1 MFMKWF
7 RKMYVLGMNAKLF
20 MALYFIVMVFAQ
32 AVAVL
37 LSGGDSIRLL
47 TMLEM
52 LMTCAVVAVL
62 QWLLL
67 SDSADYSGGVLFGRS
82 VLWLLLSMAVITGA
96 ALLFQWFAGYPWWA
110 TVAFVVFMLLMLVMT
125 LEGLKFEREAETV
138 RLNSDLERYKA
149 KK

>member
-1 MFMKWF
+1 MKWF
-7 RKMYVLGMNAKLF
+7 RKMYVLAMNAKLF

-37 LSGGDSIRLL
+37 LGGGDSIRVL

-52 LMTCAVVAVL
+52 LLTCALVALL

-67 SDSADYSGGVLFGRS
+67 NDGADYTGGVLFGRS
-82 VLWLLLSMAVITGA
+82 VLWLLLSTALAAGA

-110 TVAFVVFMLLMLVMT
+110 TLAFSLFFLLMLVMT

-138 RLNSDLERYKA
+138 RLNSDLEKFKA